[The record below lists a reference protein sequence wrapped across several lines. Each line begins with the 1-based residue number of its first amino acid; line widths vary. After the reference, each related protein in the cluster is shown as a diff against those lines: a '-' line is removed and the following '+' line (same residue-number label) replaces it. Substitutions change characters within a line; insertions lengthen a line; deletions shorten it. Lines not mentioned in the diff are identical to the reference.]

1 MCKEEYEI
9 KIKELKDTIN
19 KITAEKEELELVVST
34 LKEHIDD
41 LEEDIKALINQNNS
55 WQIKYKWYNNTCK
68 GNINSFTSIEIK
80 KGGIWY
86 EKWKIKS
93 IKFI

>member
-19 KITAEKEELELVVST
+19 RIKAEKEELELVIST

-41 LEEDIKALINQNNS
+41 LESDIKALINE
-55 WQIKYKWYNNTCK
+55 
-68 GNINSFTSIEIK
+68 INC
-80 KGGIWY
+80 
-86 EKWKIKS
+86 
-93 IKFI
+93 

>member
-19 KITAEKEELELVVST
+19 KIIAEKEELELVVST

-41 LEEDIKALINQNNS
+41 LEENIKTLIDE
-55 WQIKYKWYNNTCK
+55 
-68 GNINSFTSIEIK
+68 INC
-80 KGGIWY
+80 
-86 EKWKIKS
+86 
-93 IKFI
+93 